1 MEQRKIRVAITHGDT
16 NGVGYE
22 VIFKA
27 FADPTMLELCTPIV
41 YGSPKVAAYHRK
53 ALNIEANFTIINK
66 AADAIDN
73 KLNMLT
79 VFDEEI
85 KVELG
90 KPSEESGAAAL
101 KAIDRALDD
110 YRQGLVDVLV
120 TAPVDNNNMF
130 RFSGQERYLEDHL
143 DMSGQ
148 GLSMLI
154 SERLRVALLTSNLPI
169 KEVTEHINQNLIT
182 EKATALHESLCRD
195 FCITNP
201 RIAVLA
207 LNPKTG
213 EKGWAG
219 TEEQEQIIPAI
230 AALCE
235 KGIQTFGPYAAD
247 DFFGNGLYESFDG
260 VIAMHHDQGATPFRS
275 LTFND
280 GVAYTAGL
288 PLVCTAPDHT
298 ALYDIAGKGQADEQM
313 LRHAIYAAI
322 DIFRHRAVYDEA
334 HVNPLKK
341 LYKEKRDDSEKVRFT
356 IPKKTE
362 K

>member
-27 FADPTMLELCTPIV
+27 FADPTMLELCTPII

-53 ALNIEANFTIINK
+53 ALNLEGNFTIINK
-66 AADAIDN
+66 ASDANDS

-90 KPSEESGAAAL
+90 KPSEESGTAAL
-101 KAIDRALDD
+101 KAVDRALADFQ
-110 YRQGLVDVLV
+110 QGLVDVLV

-130 RFSGQERYLEDHL
+130 RFSGQSRYLEDHL
-143 DMSGQ
+143 DKSGR

-154 SERLRVALLTSNLPI
+154 SEQLRIALVTRNIPI
-169 KEVTEHINQNLIT
+169 KQVTEQLSQELIT
-182 EKATALHESLCRD
+182 EKATALHESLCKD

-213 EKGWAG
+213 ENGWAG
-219 TEEQEQIIPAI
+219 TEEQEMIVPAV

-235 KGIQTFGPYAAD
+235 KGIQTFGPYASD
-247 DFFGNGLYESFDG
+247 DFFGNGLFEAFDG
-260 VIAMHHDQGATPFRS
+260 VLAMHYSQGATPFRS
-275 LTFND
+275 LTSNE
-280 GVAYTAGL
+280 GVDYTAGL

-298 ALYDIAGKGQADEQM
+298 ALYDIAGKGQTDENM
-313 LRHAIYAAI
+313 LRQAIYAAI
-322 DIFRHRAVYDEA
+322 DIFRHRSAYDEA

-341 LYKEKRDDSEKVRFT
+341 LYKERRDDSEKVRFA
-356 IPKKTE
+356 IPKKAE

>member
-1 MEQRKIRVAITHGDT
+1 MEQSKIRVAITHGDT

-27 FADPTMLELCTPIV
+27 FADPTMLELCTPII

-53 ALNIEANFTIINK
+53 ALNLEGNFTIINK
-66 AADAIDN
+66 ASDASDG
-73 KLNMLT
+73 KLNMLP

-101 KAIDRALDD
+101 KAIDCALED
-110 YRQGLVDVLV
+110 YRQGLIDVLV

-130 RFSGQERYLEDHL
+130 RFSGQDRYLEDHL
-143 DMSGQ
+143 DRSGQ

-154 SERLRVALLTSNLPI
+154 SERLRVALLTRNLPI
-169 KEVTEHINQNLIT
+169 KQVTEHISQDLIT
-182 EKATALHESLCRD
+182 KKTTALYESLCKD

-219 TEEQEQIIPAI
+219 TEEQELIMPAV

-235 KGIQTFGPYAAD
+235 KSIQTFGPYAAD
-247 DFFGNGLYESFDG
+247 DFFGNGLYEAFDG
-260 VIAMHHDQGATPFRS
+260 VVAMHHDQGATPFRS
-275 LTFND
+275 LTFNE

-298 ALYDIAGKGQADEQM
+298 ALYDIAGKGQADENM

-322 DIFRHRAVYDEA
+322 DIFRHRTTFDEA
-334 HVNPLKK
+334 HINPLKK
-341 LYKEKRDDSEKVRFT
+341 LYKEKRDDSEKVRFA
-356 IPKKTE
+356 IPKKAE

>member
-1 MEQRKIRVAITHGDT
+1 MEQSKIRVAITHGDT

-27 FADPTMLELCTPIV
+27 FADPTMLELCTPII

-53 ALNIEANFTIINK
+53 ALNLEGNFTIINK
-66 AADAIDN
+66 ASDASDG
-73 KLNMLT
+73 KLNMLP

-101 KAIDRALDD
+101 KAIDCALED
-110 YRQGLVDVLV
+110 YRQGLIDVLV

-130 RFSGQERYLEDHL
+130 RFSGQDRYLEDHL
-143 DMSGQ
+143 DRSGQ

-154 SERLRVALLTSNLPI
+154 SERLRVALLTRNLPI
-169 KEVTEHINQNLIT
+169 KQVTEHISQDLIT
-182 EKATALHESLCRD
+182 KKTTALYESLCKD

-219 TEEQEQIIPAI
+219 TEEQELIMPAV

-247 DFFGNGLYESFDG
+247 DFFGNGLYEAFDG
-260 VIAMHHDQGATPFRS
+260 VVAMHHDQWATPFRS
-275 LTFND
+275 LTFNE

-298 ALYDIAGKGQADEQM
+298 ALYDIAGKGQADENM

-322 DIFRHRAVYDEA
+322 DIFRHRTTFDEA
-334 HVNPLKK
+334 HINPLKK
-341 LYKEKRDDSEKVRFT
+341 LYKEKRDDSEKVRFA
-356 IPKKTE
+356 IPKKAE